1 MALKKKAG
9 KKIKDL
15 AVKKAQ
21 AKGIKGGKL
30 LEAAAKGKIFKT
42 VEIHGTA

>member
-21 AKGIKGGKL
+21 AKAIKGGNL
-30 LEAAAKGKIFKT
+30 LEAAAKGKVFKK

>member
-1 MALKKKAG
+1 MASKKKAG

-30 LEAAAKGKIFKT
+30 LEAAAKGKVFKK